1 MNLQNLIDNAQKL
14 PNIPKVVQ
22 ELIESFGDENVSN
35 DAIAKKISAD
45 QVLTI
50 KVLRAAN
57 SAHYGGNRKVG
68 SVNDAVF
75 LLGFNAVRT
84 LVLASGLTGAFKAP
98 EGFDLKKFWHDS
110 FAVAAI
116 CKWLARYS
124 HDDAETA
131 FTCGMIHNIGELLI
145 HILLP
150 EECAEMQK
158 VVDKGARNVDIEKNY
173 LGFDFSE
180 AGAELAHR
188 WKFPD
193 TIVKSIRYQLDPHE
207 AELFPRLAGVVN
219 IALYINKMNE
229 AGADSAAIL
238 ASFPNS
244 LATEL
249 GINLVKMM
257 EKIDETKELATAIDA
272 LLE

>member
-98 EGFDLKKFWHDS
+98 EGFDIKKFWHDS

-116 CKWLARYS
+116 CKWIARYS

-150 EECAEMQK
+150 NECAEMQK

-257 EKIDETKELATAIDA
+257 EKIEETKELATAIDA